1 MLEFDAKNMPEA
13 TIEGDVTVGKIS
25 VFSGGEIIFDGG
37 LTVDHKI
44 IHQEKDL
51 MSVVV
56 PHGASLRF
64 TGHVTCGEYIGG
76 SSNTTPVKAK

>member
-1 MLEFDAKNMPEA
+1 MLEFDAKNMLEA
-13 TIEGDVTVGKIS
+13 TIIGDVVVGKIQ
-25 VFSGGEIIFDGG
+25 VISGGEVIFDGG
-37 LTVDHKI
+37 LTVDHKVV
-44 IHQEKDL
+44 HQEKDL
-51 MSVVV
+51 MAVVV